1 MPDVMLMQPSFLGK
15 VLTTLSA
22 GEGARRGLGLMCLAV
37 PPQRS
42 SLPKGLATVRTGEGG
57 GLGSGGCNWWGRSGG
72 RTMAA
77 LVGNQGLGGGKGAS
91 AGEADEEGPL

>member
-1 MPDVMLMQPSFLGK
+1 MPDVVLMQPCFLGK

-22 GEGARRGLGLMCLAV
+22 GEGARGGTGLVHLAV

-57 GLGSGGCNWWGRSGG
+57 
-72 RTMAA
+72 
-77 LVGNQGLGGGKGAS
+77 LGGGGCS
-91 AGEADEEGPL
+91 